1 MASKKDLPTYKELM
15 LPVLQAVDRF
25 GGSATR
31 HQVREAIVE
40 RFAPSEDLLA
50 ITYEGQGRSIYLDRI
65 GWACSACKL
74 TGVLE
79 SSNSSRGLYLVTG
92 LGRKVLAMETADAVE
107 CLAEFDREARRVGR
121 ERSSDVEQ
129 QPGDDTTT
137 VEAVLNDD
145 DAEEVPML
153 ADEESEEWK
162 KALLERLHR
171 MSPERFEHFV
181 LYLLQNY
188 DLELRHVGQSGD
200 RGIDGIGTA
209 PMSPVLSATVAVQV
223 KRYDP
228 TKRIGRDTV
237 ALFQRDAAAAGA
249 ERAILVTLGGYTAEA
264 REASQVTT
272 PTVDLIEGDR
282 LCDLALDKQVGVRNV
297 PQVDSKWFDRFD
309 PQTPTTPDGN
319 ARPD

>member
-1 MASKKDLPTYKELM
+1 MASKEDLPTEKELM
-15 LPVLQAVDRF
+15 LPVLQAVDRL

-40 RFAPSEDLLA
+40 KLAPSEDLLA

-65 GWACSACKL
+65 GWACSACKH
-74 TGVLE
+74 TGVFE
-79 SSNSSRGLYLVTG
+79 SPKRGLYLVTG
-92 LGRKVLAMETADAVE
+92 LGRKVLAMKTADAVE
-107 CLAEFDREARRVGR
+107 CLAEFDREVRRAGR
-121 ERSSDVEQ
+121 ERSADAEQ
-129 QPGDDTTT
+129 QPGGDATS
-137 VEAVLNDD
+137 VVAVLSGD
-145 DAEEVPML
+145 DAEEVPLL

-171 MSPERFEHFV
+171 MSPEGFERFV
-181 LYLLQNY
+181 LYLLRNY

-228 TKRIGRDTV
+228 TKRIGRDIV
-237 ALFQRDAAAAGA
+237 ALFQRDADAAGA
-249 ERAILVTLGGYTAEA
+249 ERAILVTLGGYTAAA

-272 PTVDLIEGDR
+272 PTVDLIDGDR
-282 LCDLALDKQVGVRNV
+282 LCDLALDKQVGVRNI
-297 PQVDSKWFDRFD
+297 PQVDPTWFDRFD
-309 PQTPTTPDGN
+309 PQTPTTPDGK
-319 ARPD
+319 ARPDR